1 VESVFQKKKKKKNSS
16 ADFRYV
22 GMNAD
27 YTFIFNLEFLLT
39 LYKITA
45 WIIIVKMKNNLNVI
59 KKMDAQIELNRL
71 IIFYMYKY
79 V

>member
-1 VESVFQKKKKKKNSS
+1 
-16 ADFRYV
+16 
-22 GMNAD
+22 MNAD